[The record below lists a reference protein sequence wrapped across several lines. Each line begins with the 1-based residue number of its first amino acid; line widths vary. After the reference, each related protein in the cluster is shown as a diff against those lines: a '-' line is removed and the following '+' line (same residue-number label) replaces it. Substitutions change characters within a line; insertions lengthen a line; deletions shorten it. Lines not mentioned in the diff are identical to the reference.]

1 MMAKKK
7 IPTEVVVAAITGLVI
22 IECVAMSQ
30 GINGTVRSIIIAVIA
45 GLAGFTLPQL
55 KIK

>member
-7 IPTEVVVAAITGLVI
+7 IPTEVVVAAIAGLVV
-22 IECVAMSQ
+22 IECVAMYL
-30 GINGTVRSIIIAVIA
+30 GHNGLLRSTIVAVIA

-55 KIK
+55 KLK